1 MQPAKSCL
9 SCTEAMTNVSQIIT
23 NMVERNG
30 LTKENKG
37 KVSKDTNIVAAVA
50 GEKTRLVT
58 KQC

>member
-23 NMVERNG
+23 NVVERNG
-30 LTKENKG
+30 LTKENKV